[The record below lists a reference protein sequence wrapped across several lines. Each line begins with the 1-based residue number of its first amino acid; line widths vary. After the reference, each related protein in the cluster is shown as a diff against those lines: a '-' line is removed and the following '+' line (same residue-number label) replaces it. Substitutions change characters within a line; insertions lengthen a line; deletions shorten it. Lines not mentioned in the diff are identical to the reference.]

1 MLDTLKRHAAAIT
14 IVVASLVVILGAS
27 LLTGC
32 DIATWF
38 KFSPPSAAR
47 SQLGLASRIP
57 LIEADSVVQRWQ
69 HYVEGRIQTLHMQT
83 IMLYDS
89 IDRGYAAKD
98 FVGGLVNMGLQ
109 TVGASAAAAT
119 PIGGIALLIAGT
131 LAGNL
136 FGAKRTGRNRDE
148 REARTTIDFER
159 CIAQQGRDSFNK
171 GVRVGKNGGAA

>member
-1 MLDTLKRHAAAIT
+1 MLDTLKRHAAAIM
-14 IVVASLVVILGAS
+14 IVVASLAVILGVS

-47 SQLGLASRIP
+47 SELGLASRIP
-57 LIEADSVVQRWQ
+57 LIEADSVVERWQ
-69 HYVEGRIQTLHMQT
+69 HYVEGKVQTLQMQT

-89 IDRGYAAKD
+89 IDRGYQAKD

-109 TVGASAAAAT
+109 TVGTSAVAAT
-119 PIGGIALLIAGT
+119 PIGGIALLMAGT

-136 FGAKRTGRNRDE
+136 FGAKRTGRKRDE
-148 REARTTIDFER
+148 QDARTLVDTER
-159 CIAQQGRDSFNK
+159 RIADEKRGSFNK
-171 GVRVGKNGGAA
+171 GVKVGKNGGAT